1 MSKKGEL
8 GWEEIAKILL
18 VLVFLII
25 MIAIAFLFRDKLV
38 NLIEGIKSILRF
50 G

>member
-1 MSKKGEL
+1 MSKKGEI

-25 MIAIAFLFRDKLV
+25 MITIAFLFRDKLV
-38 NLIEGIKSILRF
+38 TNIESIKNILRF
-50 G
+50 S

>member
-1 MSKKGEL
+1 MSKKGEI

-25 MIAIAFLFRDKLV
+25 LISIAFLFRDKISST
-38 NLIEGIKSILRF
+38 IESIKNILRF